1 VAKGYKALWCISLG
15 LLGLLLGLTACG
27 GGGGGGGDAAPYNPL
42 WISIDTQNLDMVVT
56 TSQVE
61 LRDSAYCDACPP
73 SEAAFGYCPPI
84 LPPRSSAVTVSWT
97 NLTTGAR
104 GTAGNA
110 ISGSCACLFSNC
122 MTVYGNHWAVYDLPL
137 AIGENVIEI
146 RVSYGGNA
154 ATDTVSFTRIPAASQ
169 GLVATAGKG
178 EVTLQW
184 NSVAAA
190 TSNNLYWSTSS
201 PLTKA
206 TATKITGVAS
216 PYLHTGLTDNVTY
229 YYAVSAVNGANESPL
244 SSIVL
249 VTPGWQAEILAA
261 TAATADQRETS
272 IAIDVSSNVQSH
284 YAFNECTH
292 YATAGSI
299 TYCDSYGY
307 YNNYL
312 TNAPGAWISQAL
324 DASPYV
330 DANIAVAVDE
340 TVHVGYTA
348 SHGVSHAVRVAGA

>member
-15 LLGLLLGLTACG
+15 LLGLLLELTACG

-190 TSNNLYWSTSS
+190 TSNNLY
-201 PLTKA
+201 
-206 TATKITGVAS
+206 
-216 PYLHTGLTDNVTY
+216 
-229 YYAVSAVNGANESPL
+229 
-244 SSIVL
+244 
-249 VTPGWQAEILAA
+249 
-261 TAATADQRETS
+261 
-272 IAIDVSSNVQSH
+272 
-284 YAFNECTH
+284 
-292 YATAGSI
+292 
-299 TYCDSYGY
+299 
-307 YNNYL
+307 
-312 TNAPGAWISQAL
+312 
-324 DASPYV
+324 
-330 DANIAVAVDE
+330 
-340 TVHVGYTA
+340 
-348 SHGVSHAVRVAGA
+348 